1 MLLAVSLGSILV
13 IGILAW
19 QNAQNAL
26 EQSIFNQLTS
36 VRASKAYQI
45 EAYFDTIYSQTRTLA
60 ENRMVV
66 NAMKNFTVGYRE
78 ALDQSLSPEQ
88 HQELTDYYK
97 QVFLP
102 RLAAHM
108 DEPPLLI
115 SYRPQRLT
123 ASYFQYHYMVN
134 NALPLGSKDEMITAF
149 EDPTTY
155 NRFHT
160 TYHPPLSN
168 LRREFGFHDIF
179 LIELETGN
187 VVYSVFKET
196 DFATS
201 LREGPYRESGLGIL
215 AARIREA
222 PERDEVTIVDYRS
235 YDPSYGAPA
244 AFVGAP
250 IFDQNE
256 VIGILALQLPVDAI
270 NNVMT
275 GSENWQQ
282 DGLGSSG
289 ETYLVGPDHLMR
301 SISRFYLEDPEEYFT
316 SLRSGG
322 ISSSTIETIRN
333 HETSILFQPV
343 HTDAAE
349 QAISGE
355 SGTRVVRN
363 YRGTPVLSAYAP
375 VEISGLAWNILSE
388 IDVTEAFVPIYNL
401 QKTLL
406 IWGVSLIML
415 VAFLAILL
423 SNYFVRPIENL
434 IDGVA
439 QIQAGDEN
447 VNIEVATDDEF
458 GVLARNFNAAIEE
471 QKADNE
477 KLMLNILPASVAE
490 RQRNGEQIAE
500 KFQQVSVIFIH
511 ILGFAKLSDEQSALE
526 SAHIL
531 ESLISAIDEVATR
544 YDVER
549 IRTIGTTYIATCG
562 LISARLDHA
571 NRSIEFAQD
580 VIRIVE
586 RFDHGYAQE
595 LAVQVGIDAGPVTSG
610 VIGTERF
617 NFELWGETADIANH
631 IHTLPPPNHI
641 LITKAV
647 QQRVEEQFALQR
659 HPPTLYHETELE
671 LYEIALDTSDDAAN
685 GAVNGAVNG
694 TEQETS

>member
-102 RLAAHM
+102 RLAVHM
-108 DEPPLLI
+108 
-115 SYRPQRLT
+115 
-123 ASYFQYHYMVN
+123 
-134 NALPLGSKDEMITAF
+134 
-149 EDPTTY
+149 
-155 NRFHT
+155 RFHT

-343 HTDAAE
+343 HT
-349 QAISGE
+349 
-355 SGTRVVRN
+355 
-363 YRGTPVLSAYAP
+363 
-375 VEISGLAWNILSE
+375 
-388 IDVTEAFVPIYNL
+388 
-401 QKTLL
+401 
-406 IWGVSLIML
+406 
-415 VAFLAILL
+415 
-423 SNYFVRPIENL
+423 
-434 IDGVA
+434 
-439 QIQAGDEN
+439 
-447 VNIEVATDDEF
+447 
-458 GVLARNFNAAIEE
+458 
-471 QKADNE
+471 
-477 KLMLNILPASVAE
+477 
-490 RQRNGEQIAE
+490 
-500 KFQQVSVIFIH
+500 
-511 ILGFAKLSDEQSALE
+511 
-526 SAHIL
+526 
-531 ESLISAIDEVATR
+531 
-544 YDVER
+544 
-549 IRTIGTTYIATCG
+549 
-562 LISARLDHA
+562 
-571 NRSIEFAQD
+571 
-580 VIRIVE
+580 
-586 RFDHGYAQE
+586 
-595 LAVQVGIDAGPVTSG
+595 
-610 VIGTERF
+610 
-617 NFELWGETADIANH
+617 
-631 IHTLPPPNHI
+631 
-641 LITKAV
+641 
-647 QQRVEEQFALQR
+647 
-659 HPPTLYHETELE
+659 
-671 LYEIALDTSDDAAN
+671 
-685 GAVNGAVNG
+685 
-694 TEQETS
+694 